1 MASSRFMKRLAAS
14 LVLLAAVACSKPSP
28 EDCRKAVLNMQRI
41 RELDK
46 DTQNSDP
53 EVWVRKCR
61 ATGSPDTVRCLIAA
75 KTEDELTRCEK
86 R

>member
-1 MASSRFMKRLAAS
+1 MKRLAAS
-14 LVLLAAVACSKPSP
+14 LLLLAAVGCGRPST

-46 DTQNSDP
+46 DTQAP
-53 EVWVRKCR
+53 EIESNVRKCR
-61 ATGSPDTVRCLIAA
+61 ATGNTDTVRCIIDA
-75 KTEDELTRCEK
+75 KTADDLARCEK